1 MVVMADARERLS
13 EADNKVKTAADLKMF
28 LEAVLTDLKEATD
41 AAIGIYASLDLNGKI
56 KGLMAQGVNE
66 ADLKALRGA
75 PGFHHLLAN
84 AGSIMTHHTGIN
96 GDNIPAL
103 MDYPMLIAPVRMAEK
118 TVGVFLLLSTD
129 KTNVFSQD
137 KEAMLDQLLPDVA
150 RVLER
155 LDLKDK
161 IKSNAE
167 EVRQTMVFLEA
178 SHDKLKKDFMN
189 SINVFSKLIELR
201 ESKLVGHA
209 RRVADLSRTLA
220 QRMGMNDVEV
230 NDVFVAGLLHDIG
243 KIGLPDRLLDKPFS
257 SLTSEERTEV
267 VKHPIKG
274 ESVLMLLDGLQ
285 CAVKYIRGH
294 HERFDG
300 IGYPDRLL
308 GLSIPLG
315 SRILAVANDYDAA
328 QLGTLL
334 NKPLTQQE
342 ALHFIQDGRGNRY
355 DPAVVDAFL
364 GKMVKQVN
372 AAAAVASELMLSS
385 SQLQT
390 GMKLSRDMKGKDGSL
405 LLSKDYILNA
415 QVIDQIK
422 SFERMEKKTFTIW
435 VIASNG
441 SPSKF

>member
-1 MVVMADARERLS
+1 
-13 EADNKVKTAADLKMF
+13 
-28 LEAVLTDLKEATD
+28 
-41 AAIGIYASLDLNGKI
+41 
-56 KGLMAQGVNE
+56 
-66 ADLKALRGA
+66 
-75 PGFHHLLAN
+75 
-84 AGSIMTHHTGIN
+84 
-96 GDNIPAL
+96 
-103 MDYPMLIAPVRMAEK
+103 
-118 TVGVFLLLSTD
+118 
-129 KTNVFSQD
+129 
-137 KEAMLDQLLPDVA
+137 
-150 RVLER
+150 
-155 LDLKDK
+155 
-161 IKSNAE
+161 
-167 EVRQTMVFLEA
+167 
-178 SHDKLKKDFMN
+178 
-189 SINVFSKLIELR
+189 
-201 ESKLVGHA
+201 
-209 RRVADLSRTLA
+209 
-220 QRMGMNDVEV
+220 MGMNDVEV